1 MRIVPVLD
9 VMQGQVVRGVAG
21 KRENY
26 RPYRSPL
33 CPGCDPLDFAR
44 TFRARFGFG
53 EIYLADLDALGGEPP
68 ALSLYRR
75 LAEEGFALWVDAG
88 LREARQ
94 GEALI
99 AAGVGSLVA
108 GLETLAGPK
117 ALGCLVTAFGGE
129 RVVFSLDLK
138 EGRTLVPTPSWNT
151 ADPREIAAAAVDQG
165 VRRLLVLDLARV
177 GVDGGTGTEE
187 LCRRIAA
194 EHPDVE
200 LAAGG
205 GIRGEDDLARLE
217 ACGVRAA
224 LIASAL
230 HLGKIPV
237 GRTTDSSLMDR

>member
-9 VMQGQVVRGVAG
+9 VQKGQVVRGVAG
-21 KRENY
+21 KRESY

-33 CPGCDPLDFAR
+33 CQGCDPVDFAG
-44 TFRARFGFG
+44 TFRQRFGFG
-53 EIYLADLDALGGEPP
+53 EIYLADLDAIGGEPP
-68 ALSLYRR
+68 ALPLYRR
-75 LAEEGFALWVDAG
+75 LAEDGCALWVDAG

-99 AAGVGSLVA
+99 AAGVGSVVA
-108 GLETLAGPK
+108 GLETLAGPE
-117 ALGCLVTAFGGE
+117 ALGELVTAFGGE

-138 EGRTLVPTPSWNT
+138 EGSTLVPTPSWNT
-151 ADPREIAAAAVDQG
+151 ACPREIAAAAVDRG

-187 LCRRIAA
+187 LCRRLAA
-194 EHPDVE
+194 DHPKVE
-200 LAAGG
+200 IAAGG

-224 LIASAL
+224 LVATAL
-230 HLGKIPV
+230 HEGKIPI
-237 GRTTDSSLMDR
+237 GGSLMDR

>member
-33 CPGCDPLDFAR
+33 CPGSAPLDFAR
-44 TFRARFGFG
+44 TFRARFGFS
-53 EIYLADLDALGGEPP
+53 EIYLADLDAIGGGPP
-68 ALSLYRR
+68 SLPLYRR

-88 LREARQ
+88 LREAPQ
-94 GEALI
+94 GEALV

-108 GLETLAGPK
+108 GLETLAGPE
-117 ALGCLVTAFGGE
+117 ALGDMVTAFGGE

-138 EGRTLVPTPSWNT
+138 EGRTLVPTPAWSTN
-151 ADPREIAAAAVDQG
+151 DPREIAAAAVVRG

-187 LCRRIAA
+187 LCLRLAA
-194 EHPDVE
+194 DHPKVAI
-200 LAAGG
+200 AAGG

-217 ACGVRAA
+217 ACGVSAA

-230 HLGKIPV
+230 HEGKVHVSGKP
-237 GRTTDSSLMDR
+237 SHP